1 MGAVARGLMAGAGSA
16 VALAG
21 VRVLLHYV
29 GRMGDALGG
38 APKGAIHG
46 VAGPGGTVV
55 FAVMS
60 ACAGL
65 VAAAATPPLVRS
77 ERTSAAEFALVAAA
91 SAACFLLAD
100 AALRGLRGL

>member
-1 MGAVARGLMAGAGSA
+1 MAGAGSA

-29 GRMGDALGG
+29 GRMGEALGG
-38 APKGAIHG
+38 APEGAIHRI
-46 VAGPGGTVV
+46 AGSGGTVA
-55 FAVMS
+55 FAVIS

-65 VAAAATPPLVRS
+65 VAAAAAPPLLRS
-77 ERTSAAEFALVAAA
+77 ERTSAMEFGVVAAG
-91 SAACFLLAD
+91 SAACFLLVD